1 MSLHPT
7 FKKYHA
13 GLQCPFCFYHSNLKL
28 KAFKNQRAIDI
39 HIKRAHDISDE
50 EYDKNRQFLKSWNKS
65 SEGKLSKVP
74 SKEGRIE
81 MSSFATRVP
90 FVNAKLTST
99 PSAHNPVY
107 NYPKRSKCP
116 AKCTR
121 KTFTTVWQLHMH
133 MQYHHKNEG
142 NRNQISIALAEE
154 VIRDMKK

>member
-1 MSLHPT
+1 ME
-7 FKKYHA
+7 
-13 GLQCPFCFYHSNLKL
+13 Q
-28 KAFKNQRAIDI
+28 
-39 HIKRAHDISDE
+39 IK
-50 EYDKNRQFLKSWNKS
+50 W
-65 SEGKLSKVP
+65 GKLSKVP
-74 SKEGRIE
+74 SKEGRVE

-116 AKCTR
+116 TKCTR

-133 MQYHHKNEG
+133 LQYHHKNEG

-154 VIRDMKK
+154 VIRDMKKWLSRGVANSRESSLSFMILEIQKKNGLSVNSTC